1 MIQVEGLT
9 KDYGARLAVD
19 NLTFHANKGEIV
31 GFLGPNGA
39 GKTTTMR
46 ILSGYMPPTAG
57 RALIAGYDVVEQ
69 SLEVRKRVGYLPE
82 TVPLYQDMTVFDY
95 LKFMAELRR
104 VSEVESRVEDV
115 LEMVHLEER
124 IDSYIASLSKGM
136 RQRVGLAQAL
146 LHEPDVLILDEP
158 TIGLDPVQI
167 IEVRN
172 LIQELGKEHTV
183 LLSTHILSEA
193 QQICN
198 RVLIINKGKIVAE
211 DTPQRLQEHLIGV
224 QRYAL
229 QVAGDGD
236 GLADLLANVSGV
248 KQVYAPAA
256 YLIAFFLLL
265 IMGLIFYANL
275 ASGVLQQF
283 APDMRDVFGVL
294 IFLLVITTPAIT
306 MNLLAEEQR
315 MGTIELLLTAPV
327 RDWELVTGKWLGGF
341 LFLMTLLVVTL
352 VYPVILNFIVTP
364 GIDMPLLL
372 SGYLGLILFCSAL
385 VAVGVTISSF
395 FSNQVATF
403 FLTLAIFLFLW
414 IIGFLGQVSPAG
426 SEVLTYLDLRAH
438 YTETFLA
445 GIVDM
450 RDIVY
455 YLSLTVLSLFLGSIF
470 TEARRWR

>member
-46 ILSGYMPPTAG
+46 ILSGYMPPTSGKALVAG
-57 RALIAGYDVVEQ
+57 FDVVEQ

-95 LKFMAELRR
+95 LKFMAELRHI
-104 VSEVESRVEDV
+104 SEIESRVEDV
-115 LEMVHLEER
+115 LEMVHMEER
-124 IDSYIASLSKGM
+124 IDSYIGSLSKGM

-158 TIGLDPVQI
+158 TIGLDPAQI

-198 RVLIINKGKIVAE
+198 RVLIINKGKIAAE

-236 GLADLLANVSGV
+236 GLAELVSGVPGV
-248 KQVYAPAA
+248 KQVSEIRDGSFEFETQPGYDSRPKVARAVIEA
-256 YLIAFFLLL
+256 NYDLLEL
-265 IMGLIFYANL
+265 RAIGMSLE
-275 ASGVLQQF
+275 
-283 APDMRDVFGVL
+283 D
-294 IFLLVITTPAIT
+294 IFLQLTR
-306 MNLLAEEQR
+306 EE
-315 MGTIELLLTAPV
+315 E
-327 RDWELVTGKWLGGF
+327 
-341 LFLMTLLVVTL
+341 
-352 VYPVILNFIVTP
+352 
-364 GIDMPLLL
+364 
-372 SGYLGLILFCSAL
+372 
-385 VAVGVTISSF
+385 
-395 FSNQVATF
+395 
-403 FLTLAIFLFLW
+403 
-414 IIGFLGQVSPAG
+414 
-426 SEVLTYLDLRAH
+426 
-438 YTETFLA
+438 
-445 GIVDM
+445 
-450 RDIVY
+450 
-455 YLSLTVLSLFLGSIF
+455 
-470 TEARRWR
+470 